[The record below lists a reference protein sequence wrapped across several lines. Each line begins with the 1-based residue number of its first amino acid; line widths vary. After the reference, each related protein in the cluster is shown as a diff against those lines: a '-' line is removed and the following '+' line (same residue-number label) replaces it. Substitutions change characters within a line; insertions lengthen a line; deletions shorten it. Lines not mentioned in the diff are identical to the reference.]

1 LYSTGIAYLL
11 WFISG
16 FGVLGFHRFYLG
28 KIGTGLLYMFTGGLF
43 GIGAFY
49 DLITMP
55 IQVREANLRIGYCD
69 AMFNAFA
76 AGTRAPIDRTD
87 TGRARV
93 IGKKSGTLEQTI
105 LRTARKHQGV
115 VTPSAI
121 ALESDRGLDEVKK
134 ALDTLVEKGYA
145 DLRVT
150 RSGSLAYFFQ
160 EFSEDG
166 GHPDL
171 EEI

>member
-69 AMFNAFA
+69 AMFNAI
-76 AGTRAPIDRTD
+76 R
-87 TGRARV
+87 
-93 IGKKSGTLEQTI
+93 E
-105 LRTARKHQGV
+105 
-115 VTPSAI
+115 
-121 ALESDRGLDEVKK
+121 
-134 ALDTLVEKGYA
+134 
-145 DLRVT
+145 
-150 RSGSLAYFFQ
+150 
-160 EFSEDG
+160 
-166 GHPDL
+166 
-171 EEI
+171 